1 MAFDRIGAEDQI
13 KRTNKKRNFLQIMQ
27 DARRNGANNTRGE
40 EGLTI
45 REQMFVEQYILNGGN
60 AAQAYLAIRQVKKN
74 KETTIEKAGF
84 NGSLM
89 LKKPHVKAA
98 IEARRKDLRQTFKV
112 EEEKIILELARIA
125 FSNLTNYYFFDHNG
139 NIDWRDPQDLTED
152 QQAAIQDI
160 SIFENVVTNTR
171 RIAKMKLYNKQTAL
185 TELAKILGLYD
196 EYTAKKQPQVNINIE
211 EILSAMPPGIGEA
224 VRERIVFDVMENTV
238 EIPTSVH

>member
-1 MAFDRIGAEDQI
+1 MAFERIGAEDQI
-13 KRTNKKRNFLQIMQ
+13 KRTDKKRNFLQIMQ
-27 DARRNGANNTRGE
+27 EAKRNGANNTRGE

-45 REQMFVEQYILNGGN
+45 REQMFVEQYVMNGGN
-60 AAQAYLAIRQVKKN
+60 AAHAYMSIRDPKKH
-74 KETTIEKAGF
+74 KEVSIEHASF
-84 NGSLM
+84 NGTKF
-89 LKKPHVKAA
+89 LKNPKVKAA
-98 IEARRKDLRQTFKV
+98 IEARRKDLRQSFKV

-125 FSNLTNYYFFDHNG
+125 FSNLTNYYYVDHHG
-139 NIDWRDPQDLTED
+139 NIDWRDPTDLTED

-171 RIAKMKLYNKQTAL
+171 RIAKMKLYNKQAAL

-196 EYTAKKQPQVNINIE
+196 EYAAKKQPQVNINIE
-211 EILSAMPPGIGEA
+211 EILSAMPPGIGDA